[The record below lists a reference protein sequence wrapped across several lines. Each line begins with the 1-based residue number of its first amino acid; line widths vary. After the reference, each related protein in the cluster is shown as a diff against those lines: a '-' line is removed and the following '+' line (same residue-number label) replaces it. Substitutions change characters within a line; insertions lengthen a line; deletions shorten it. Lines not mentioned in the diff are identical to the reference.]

1 MLSKQRLR
9 KLFPEKIHFVK
20 FISLSKATKEKTI
33 IFKTREEIV
42 RGRQQN
48 RSVVVFAGTDVKLG
62 QAGGIFCACDELW
75 KVMLRDTPEAVI
87 SRAGCIA
94 LFVLAGTFA
103 GRVWGKS
110 IIQNSCKCNDI
121 NNSV

>member
-1 MLSKQRLR
+1 M
-9 KLFPEKIHFVK
+9 
-20 FISLSKATKEKTI
+20 
-33 IFKTREEIV
+33 
-42 RGRQQN
+42 
-48 RSVVVFAGTDVKLG
+48 FAGTDVKLG

-103 GRVWGKS
+103 GRVWGRP
-110 IIQNSCKCNDI
+110 IIQTHLNVIKLITVFDLPMLTGNGNSKI
-121 NNSV
+121 PKTMLVIRVRMFSH

>member
-1 MLSKQRLR
+1 M
-9 KLFPEKIHFVK
+9 
-20 FISLSKATKEKTI
+20 
-33 IFKTREEIV
+33 
-42 RGRQQN
+42 
-48 RSVVVFAGTDVKLG
+48 FAGTDVKLG

-103 GRVWGKS
+103 GRVWGKP
-110 IIQNSCKCNDI
+110 IIQIHVNVMILI